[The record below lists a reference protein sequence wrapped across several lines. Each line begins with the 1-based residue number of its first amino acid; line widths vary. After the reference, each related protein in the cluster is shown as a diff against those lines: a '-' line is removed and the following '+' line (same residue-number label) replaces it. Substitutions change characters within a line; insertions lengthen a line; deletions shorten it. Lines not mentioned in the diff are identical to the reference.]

1 MSYSNEY
8 NGGTRNYP
16 SCAYNTLST
25 YNHGSSG
32 ISPPTP
38 AGVPKMN
45 VQVVPVYGAMSYDT
59 LTGGKV
65 GSCQGHFTI
74 SNAYPKYPSC
84 TQYTTRLC
92 GN

>member
-16 SCAYNTLST
+16 SCAYNSLSN
-25 YNHGSSG
+25 YNTGMSG

-38 AGVPKMN
+38 AGVPSMN
-45 VQVVPVYGAMSYDT
+45 VQVVPTYGGMSYDT
-59 LTGGKV
+59 LTGGKNP
-65 GSCQGHFTI
+65 SCQGHFTI
-74 SNAYPKYPSC
+74 TNAYPRYPGC
-84 TQYTTRLC
+84 TKYTTRLC